1 MKLKANLILAMILL
15 LNVSLFAQ
23 NGRNLTGKVLDANND
38 PLIGVNILIA
48 SSSTGTMTDVDGSY
62 SLTVN
67 SGDVVEF
74 SYLGYCSKSVTIAD
88 QTELNVVLE
97 EDIEGLNEIVVVGYG
112 AVKKSDV
119 TGSVSSIKS
128 EELNAFPVLDAAQ
141 ALQGRAAGVVVQ
153 SNNGGEPGAPINIKI
168 RGNTSISANSDPLIV
183 VDGFVGAT
191 YATSS

>member
-74 SYLGYCSKSVTIAD
+74 SYL
-88 QTELNVVLE
+88 
-97 EDIEGLNEIVVVGYG
+97 
-112 AVKKSDV
+112 
-119 TGSVSSIKS
+119 
-128 EELNAFPVLDAAQ
+128 
-141 ALQGRAAGVVVQ
+141 
-153 SNNGGEPGAPINIKI
+153 
-168 RGNTSISANSDPLIV
+168 
-183 VDGFVGAT
+183 
-191 YATSS
+191 

>member
-1 MKLKANLILAMILL
+1 MNIMKLKANLILAMILL

-74 SYLGYCSKSVTIAD
+74 SYLGYFSKSVTIAD

-97 EDIEGLNEIVVVGYG
+97 EDIEGLNEIVEIL
-112 AVKKSDV
+112 SCP
-119 TGSVSSIKS
+119 S
-128 EELNAFPVLDAAQ
+128 ESLTKESALKRFEGHLKELRD
-141 ALQGRAAGVVVQ
+141 
-153 SNNGGEPGAPINIKI
+153 
-168 RGNTSISANSDPLIV
+168 LIH
-183 VDGFVGAT
+183 
-191 YATSS
+191 